1 MAAKEQGTAAPTGG
15 RAGSGSRRSTTEQA
29 SRGTTSGA
37 KGAGRAPAKR
47 TTTPRSGTP
56 GSTTPKAT
64 GKPRTKPT
72 AAARKPEAPAAP
84 AVSPATAESQRRH
97 RSAVETLLAPHP
109 GDAPAPAP
117 APAPQPARAGRA
129 GAAAPTPELADATR
143 ALLSSALLVP
153 GEHTGHQPTQ
163 VARHAAAG
171 EPAADVV
178 RLDPRTGLP
187 PAQDVAL
194 GAAAI
199 VAERLWQAGSAAL
212 AWGHGAVAWSVGF
225 ARAVSPQV
233 ASTQADAGLQ
243 RLAARGQQVRLER
256 SEALTTS
263 MTAGIMAAATSDA
276 VREMVVAAIEEATDD
291 VLDVVLPAMLEA
303 ITERETQD
311 KLDELMAGL
320 LLRQLPAALEK
331 TIPQVMLRTA
341 TRPAAGLMPF
351 LGGVLPR

>member
-15 RAGSGSRRSTTEQA
+15 RAGSGSGRSTTERA
-29 SRGTTSGA
+29 ARGTPTGA
-37 KGAGRAPAKR
+37 AGGGRAPAKR
-47 TTTPRSGTP
+47 ATTTRSSKP
-56 GSTTPKAT
+56 GSTTEAT
-64 GKPRTKPT
+64 AKPRTAKP
-72 AAARKPEAPAAP
+72 AAATRKPEASAAP

-109 GDAPAPAP
+109 GDAPAPK
-117 APAPQPARAGRA
+117 PARAGRA
-129 GAAAPTPELADATR
+129 GAAAPTPELAEATR

-153 GEHTGHQPTQ
+153 SEHAGDQPTQ

-171 EPAADVV
+171 EPTADVV

-187 PAQDVAL
+187 SAQDVAL
-194 GAAAI
+194 GAASI
-199 VAERLWQAGSAAL
+199 MVERLWQAGSAAL
-212 AWGHGAVAWSVGF
+212 AWGHGALAWSVGF

-233 ASTQADAGLQ
+233 ASTQADVGLQ